1 MSPKICKRIS
11 RHTDALLLDWLKT
24 LVPEEEHDKVNLNNV
39 HQFLPAQNYFMVRRT
54 LRLSFYSP
62 KWGRKCIKKLVKQGR
77 EVESIDM
84 EDLQRLV
91 TH

>member
-1 MSPKICKRIS
+1 MSPKVCKRIS
-11 RHTDALLLDWLKT
+11 RHTDSLLLDWLKT
-24 LVPEEEHDKVNLNNV
+24 LVPEEEHGKVNLNNL
-39 HQFLPAQNYFMVRRT
+39 HQFLPAQNYFMVSRT

-62 KWGRKCIKKLVKQGR
+62 KWVRKCIKKLVKQGR
-77 EVESIDM
+77 EVESIGM